1 MIPNGAPD
9 GVGLIYGHLGEA
21 LTLCFFLRREG
32 WEGGGKVVAAF
43 GGFMISTGGTYK
55 LPLLNMN

>member
-21 LTLCFFLRREG
+21 LTLFFSFL
-32 WEGGGKVVAAF
+32 GGNDGRGEVRLLPHLVA
-43 GGFMISTGGTYK
+43 
-55 LPLLNMN
+55 L